1 MVRMSDSYKRNGEN
15 VEGGGLREMVRM
27 SEGYKR
33 NGENV
38 GGL

>member
-1 MVRMSDSYKRNGEN
+1 VRMSEGYKRNG
-15 VEGGGLREMVRM
+15 RM

-38 GGL
+38 GGLKSASSSRMQTRK

>member
-1 MVRMSDSYKRNGEN
+1 MA
-15 VEGGGLREMVRM
+15 RM

-38 GGL
+38 GGLKILLQVGCRHENK